1 MVRYALASF
10 FFFTRWQI
18 LSSLHIFLSCARKG
32 TIVAI
37 CSLFMITK
45 KIQLMARLDSTII
58 EAYLSTYTW
67 DLCALVQATWMQKQT
82 PYLKKRK
89 KLSLFPTYNVYG
101 AIGFAH
107 FSPLGSSSNPQT
119 FDTCRCSWS
128 MTIEAFGSRKKN
140 SSAMRRLENAP
151 REREIVPFHFE
162 AIVRRDS
169 LEEKRKKK

>member
-1 MVRYALASF
+1 MGRYALASF

-45 KIQLMARLDSTII
+45 QIQLMARLDSTII
-58 EAYLSTYTW
+58 EAHLSIYLRSLRVGAGNVNAKT
-67 DLCALVQATWMQKQT
+67 DLFE
-82 PYLKKRK
+82 KKK
-89 KLSLFPTYNVYG
+89 KKTIF
-101 AIGFAH
+101 
-107 FSPLGSSSNPQT
+107 FSHIQCVRSYRICSFFPLGSSSNPQT

-162 AIVRRDS
+162 AIVKRDS
-169 LEEKRKKK
+169 LEEKRNKK